1 MTDDLFNP
9 RAHGLQRDAERL
21 QRLRGDA
28 LALVDETEQDVLGTD
43 VVVVQ
48 QARFLLR
55 QNHDSPGPVG
65 EAFEHPLPPL
75 MSVSVPAPLRLPV
88 PPVCASGG
96 DSQRETSRTL

>member
-1 MTDDLFNP
+1 MTLE
-9 RAHGLQRDAERL
+9 RDTEAFERL
-21 QRLRGDA
+21 RSDA
-28 LALVDETEQDVLGTD
+28 FALVDETEQDVLGTD

-65 EAFEHPLPPL
+65 EAFEHSLPPL

-88 PPVCASGG
+88 PPVFAL
-96 DSQRETSRTL
+96 RR